1 MHSATE
7 EWPMDADRFDTLS
20 RRLGAHPAR
29 RALLS
34 AGVGL
39 VLMAC
44 GWMVPVK
51 LQEAAAREG
60 TYGGDLGGRHGRN
73 RRGRDQQREHADD
86 QRHTKQ
92 NTTTAPPPPACA
104 ASCPSQCALCV

>member
-1 MHSATE
+1 MRIATE
-7 EWPMDADRFDTLS
+7 ESPMDADRFDTLS

-44 GWMVPVK
+44 GRMVPVTS
-51 LQEAAAREG
+51 QEVAAREG
-60 TYGGDLGGRHGRN
+60 TYSGDLGGRHGRN

-92 NTTTAPPPPACA
+92 NATAPPP
-104 ASCPSQCALCV
+104 